1 MIKGIVKLPVIV
13 SQLRYRLAV
22 TNIFKINLTMNE
34 IEKLKELYHKTLS
47 KKDKAYI
54 EGLCATYYV
63 KLNKNCSSCYSDAIL
78 ILIKKITEEN
88 LPKKETATDSR
99 KYILK
104 SGVDVWFGSIRVNAV
119 TLTDELAEK
128 IIAKGF
134 PVRYFEKYEKQ

>member
-1 MIKGIVKLPVIV
+1 
-13 SQLRYRLAV
+13 
-22 TNIFKINLTMNE
+22 MND
-34 IEKLKELYHKTLS
+34 IEKLKEIYRNKSLS

-54 EGLCATYYV
+54 EGLCSTYDI
-63 KLNKNCSSCYSDAIL
+63 KLNKKCSSCYSDAIL

-88 LPKKETATDSR
+88 LPKKETATTDNR

-134 PVRYFEKYEKQ
+134 PARYFEKYEK

>member
-1 MIKGIVKLPVIV
+1 MKD
-13 SQLRYRLAV
+13 
-22 TNIFKINLTMNE
+22 
-34 IEKLKELYHKTLS
+34 IEKLKEIYRNKTLS

-63 KLNKNCSSCYSDAIL
+63 KLNKKCSSCYSDAIL

-88 LPKKETATDSR
+88 LLKKETATTDNR

-119 TLTDELAEK
+119 TLTDELAQK

-134 PVRYFEKYEKQ
+134 PVRYFDKYE

>member
-1 MIKGIVKLPVIV
+1 
-13 SQLRYRLAV
+13 
-22 TNIFKINLTMNE
+22 MNE
-34 IEKLKELYHKTLS
+34 IEKLKEIYKKKTLSKATFS

-54 EGLCATYYV
+54 EGLCIDYDV
-63 KLNKNCSSCYSDAIL
+63 KLNKKCSSCYTDAIM

-88 LPKKETATDSR
+88 LPKTETATATTDNR

-128 IIAKGF
+128 IIARGF
-134 PVRYFEKYEKQ
+134 PVRYFEKIEK

>member
-1 MIKGIVKLPVIV
+1 MID
-13 SQLRYRLAV
+13 
-22 TNIFKINLTMNE
+22 
-34 IEKLKELYHKTLS
+34 IEKLKELYRNKSLS

-54 EGLCATYYV
+54 EGLCSTYDI
-63 KLNKNCSSCYSDAIL
+63 KLNKKCSSCYSDAIL

-88 LPKKETATDSR
+88 LPKNETETATTDSR

-128 IIAKGF
+128 IIARGF
-134 PVRYFEKYEKQ
+134 PTRYFDKYEK

>member
-1 MIKGIVKLPVIV
+1 
-13 SQLRYRLAV
+13 
-22 TNIFKINLTMNE
+22 MNE
-34 IEKLKELYHKTLS
+34 IEKLKELYRNKSLS

-54 EGLCATYYV
+54 EMLCATYYI
-63 KLNKNCSSCYSDAIL
+63 KLNKKCSSCYSDAIL

-88 LPKKETATDSR
+88 LPKKETATTDNR

-128 IIAKGF
+128 IIARGF
-134 PVRYFEKYEKQ
+134 PTRYFEKYEK

>member
-1 MIKGIVKLPVIV
+1 
-13 SQLRYRLAV
+13 
-22 TNIFKINLTMNE
+22 MNE
-34 IEKLKELYHKTLS
+34 IEKLKELYRNKSLS

-54 EGLCATYYV
+54 EGLCTDYDV
-63 KLNKNCSSCYSDAIL
+63 HLNKKCSSCYSDAIL

-88 LPKKETATDSR
+88 LLKKEAATADDR

-128 IIAKGF
+128 IIAMGF
-134 PVRYFEKYEKQ
+134 PTRYFDKYEQ